1 MSGNEFVLVYAG
13 RSYKASARLVFRDL
27 GKKHGLRDDLINT
40 IHEHYMVLVHLDE
53 SARSTIRAALL
64 KLQKTWIQELY
75 IKFPT
80 LHDFDPDFLE
90 NI

>member
-1 MSGNEFVLVYAG
+1 MSG

-27 GKKHGLRDDLINT
+27 GKMYCLDYDLIKM
-40 IHEHYMVLVHLDE
+40 IHKHYIILLQIDGNAADQRIN
-53 SARSTIRAALL
+53 ARSTIRAALL